1 MDTKNLEAKIDQLKT
16 SVDTLILIEFC
27 KLRTKRDDVR
37 EVFGTL
43 DNNLF
48 AKVNKIINPKES
60 SVQRA
65 KPKKK

>member
-1 MDTKNLEAKIDQLKT
+1 MDTKNLEAKLDQLKT
-16 SVDTLILIEFC
+16 SVDVLILIEFC
-27 KLRTKRDDVR
+27 KLRAKRDDVR

-60 SVQRA
+60 SDLKV
-65 KPKKK
+65 KKKK

>member
-1 MDTKNLEAKIDQLKT
+1 MDSKNLETKFDQLKT
-16 SVDTLILIEFC
+16 SVDILILIEFC

-48 AKVNKIINPKES
+48 AKVNKIINPKEGNNLK
-60 SVQRA
+60 A
-65 KPKKK
+65 KKKK

>member
-1 MDTKNLEAKIDQLKT
+1 MDTKDLEVKIDQLKI

-27 KLRTKRDDVR
+27 KLRAKRYDVR

-60 SVQRA
+60 NNEKA
-65 KPKKK
+65 KKKK